1 MAKRTSFD
9 DDVTCIIMG
18 GGAGTRLYP
27 LTHMRSKP
35 AVPLGGKY
43 RLIDIP
49 ISNCINSGLRQIY
62 ILTQYNSAS
71 LHRHI
76 SRSFHFDRFSTSFVE
91 ILAAQQSPQYAVER
105 SWYEGTADAVRKN
118 LFRIH
123 EAGGKQVLILSG
135 DQIYQMDFRDVLST
149 HRGSGGAGPAEV
161 TIAAI
166 VVRKEQAR
174 GLGIM
179 KIDPSTRRVVSFVE
193 KPRDDDSLFE
203 GLEAADEMVAEF
215 ELPPEEG
222 PYYLANM
229 GIYVFDL
236 PRLASAL
243 ENDHSDFGKQVL
255 PSLLDKCEV
264 RAHLFHGY
272 WEDVGTIR
280 SFHQANLDLA
290 TSVPHFN
297 FYIEDSPV
305 YTRARLL
312 PASKIQGA
320 TVTSSLISE
329 GCLIENATIEQSL
342 IGIRSV
348 VGKDCVIRYSH
359 VMGADD
365 FESDEDRVRN
375 LEAGLPRLGIGDGT
389 IIENAI
395 IDKNARVGSGVRLQ
409 NLEKHVSFEDGTVI
423 IRDGLT
429 VVPRGGVVPDG
440 YHI

>member
-1 MAKRTSFD
+1 
-9 DDVTCIIMG
+9 MG

-49 ISNCINSGLRQIY
+49 ISNCINSGLRHIY
-62 ILTQYNSAS
+62 ILTQYNSTS

-76 SRSFHFDRFSTSFVE
+76 SRSYHFDRFSNSLVE

-118 LFRIH
+118 LLRIH
-123 EAGGKQVLILSG
+123 EAAGKEILILSG
-135 DQIYQMDFRDVLST
+135 DQIYQMDFRDILAT
-149 HRGSGGAGPAEV
+149 HRGSDGSSKAEV

-166 VVRKEQAR
+166 IVTKDEAR
-174 GLGIM
+174 QLGIM
-179 KIDPSTRRVVSFVE
+179 KIDPETRRVVSFVE
-193 KPRDDDSLFE
+193 KPGSNDARFE
-203 GLEAADEMVAEF
+203 GLEASEEVVEEF
-215 ELPPEEG
+215 DLAPEEG

-229 GIYVFDL
+229 GIYVFEL
-236 PRLASAL
+236 SRLESAL
-243 ENDHSDFGKQVL
+243 ENDYSDFGKQVL
-255 PSLLDKCEV
+255 PSLLDHCEV

-290 TSVPHFN
+290 TSVPRFN
-297 FYIEDSPV
+297 FYLEDRPV

-320 TVTSSLISE
+320 TVTRSLVSE
-329 GCLIENATIEQSL
+329 GCLIENATIENSL

-348 VGKDCVIRYSH
+348 IGRDCVIRNTY
-359 VMGADD
+359 VMGADTY
-365 FESDEDRVRN
+365 ELDEDR
-375 LEAGLPRLGIGDGT
+375 AQDAASGLPMVGIGDGT
-389 IIENAI
+389 VIENAI
-395 IDKNARVGSGVRLQ
+395 IDKNSRVGRNVQLQ
-409 NLEKHVSFEDGTVI
+409 NLENHVSFEDGTVI

-440 YHI
+440 YRI

>member
-1 MAKRTSFD
+1 MARRSYSGDK
-9 DDVTCIIMG
+9 VTCLIMG

-49 ISNCINSGLRQIY
+49 ISNCINSGLRHIY
-62 ILTQYNSAS
+62 ILTQYNSTS

-76 SRSFHFDRFSTSFVE
+76 SRSYHFDRFSKSMVE
-91 ILAAQQSPQYAVER
+91 ILAAQQSPQFAADR

-118 LFRIH
+118 LMRIH
-123 EAGGKQVLILSG
+123 EAPGKEILILSG
-135 DQIYQMDFRDVLST
+135 DQIYQMDFRDVLAT
-149 HRGSGGAGPAEV
+149 HRGGRERSRAEV

-166 VVRKEQAR
+166 VVPREQAR
-174 GLGIM
+174 QLGIM
-179 KIDPSTRRVVSFVE
+179 RIDAATRRVVSFVE
-193 KPRDDDSLFE
+193 KPGGNDALFE
-203 GLEAADEMVAEF
+203 GLEASDEMVAEL
-215 ELPPEEG
+215 ELPPEGG

-236 PRLASAL
+236 PRLESAL
-243 ENDHSDFGKQVL
+243 ENDYSDFGRQIL
-255 PSLLDKCEV
+255 PSLLDQCEV

-290 TSVPHFN
+290 ASVPRFN
-297 FYIEDSPV
+297 FYMEDRPV

-312 PASKIQGA
+312 PGSKIQGA
-320 TVTSSLISE
+320 TVTRSLISE

-348 VGKDCVIRYSH
+348 VGRDCVIRNTY
-359 VMGADD
+359 VMGADLY
-365 FESDEDRVRN
+365 ETEEDRAHNVQV
-375 LEAGLPRLGIGDGT
+375 GLPKVGIGDGSV
-389 IIENAI
+389 IENAI

-409 NLEKHVSFEDGTVI
+409 NLENHVSFEDGTVI

-440 YHI
+440 YRI